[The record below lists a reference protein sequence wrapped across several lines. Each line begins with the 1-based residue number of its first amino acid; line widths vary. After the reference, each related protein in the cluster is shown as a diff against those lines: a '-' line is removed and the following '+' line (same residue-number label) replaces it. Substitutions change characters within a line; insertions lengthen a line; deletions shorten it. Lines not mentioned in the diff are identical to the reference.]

1 MKVLVGAFN
10 QEKALV
16 EAFSV
21 ITNLRVAVWT
31 FVWSSS
37 VGRDTALPWDHD
49 GWSQHAGDKNK
60 TQTLNIDQWLQCPL
74 LQVATTAAQLCTGS
88 LRDSDFILRIQ
99 IIIHNFCQFS
109 RLGTWH
115 LALGTRL
122 CGFSEAGSVE
132 LSEVRFV
139 PDWRRLGST
148 TDRVLSSV
156 CCYTGNWTKLSPR
169 KQQKQNHN
177 NGKNYSKIRVH
188 PEDDHGQEWINHHEK
203 WMGPRRGNRRRDAQ
217 VADISVWG
225 LEWPAEPNRDNWNVN
240 MGTGGEYLHWSCQ
253 QDFRSI
259 HGKGPTRACSL
270 LKSLTKTMLKSVFL
284 QRNKTNLEV
293 TLDRPG
299 PAAHAFLVVAFLC
312 QNTVVIC

>member
-1 MKVLVGAFN
+1 MGPWGMVPTRRR
-10 QEKALV
+10 QEQDSNIEHWPV
-16 EAFSV
+16 
-21 ITNLRVAVWT
+21 TAV
-31 FVWSSS
+31 S
-37 VGRDTALPWDHD
+37 
-49 GWSQHAGDKNK
+49 
-60 TQTLNIDQWLQCPL
+60 
-74 LQVATTAAQLCTGS
+74 TAAGCHYCSSAMDTDRFL
-88 LRDSDFILRIQ
+88 DFILRIQ

-156 CCYTGNWTKLSPR
+156 CCYNGNWTKLSPR

-253 QDFRSI
+253 QDFRSK
-259 HGKGPTRACSL
+259 HGEGPTRACSWLKAPINAFTLKNL
-270 LKSLTKTMLKSVFL
+270 LIHYAKPKVSRCEIGSP
-284 QRNKTNLEV
+284 QRSHNNSRLNNFVGSYLEMYFV
-293 TLDRPG
+293 
-299 PAAHAFLVVAFLC
+299 
-312 QNTVVIC
+312 